1 MEDLKW
7 KQMAKRNWYRQG
19 DRNTNS
25 SMLRLYKGGE
35 RTLLAEFVTK
45 KVGAGLRLLRLKKLS
60 SSIIRAFLLQ

>member
-35 RTLLAEFVTK
+35 FVTK